1 MPHPFDIVTVA
12 DNVADPEI
20 RGKKGYIIGE
30 VTSEQCAVFIYA
42 FERVWCLSPHEV
54 MLTGETD
61 VAARDYRGPRLRVNL
76 KGEVLGWN
84 ADPDN
89 E

>member
-1 MPHPFDIVTVA
+1 MLRPFDIVTVA
-12 DNVADPEI
+12 DNAADPEI
-20 RGKKGYIIGE
+20 RGQKGYIIGE
-30 VTSEQCAVFIYA
+30 VTSEQCAVFLYA
-42 FERVWCLSPHEV
+42 LERVWCLSPHEV
-54 MLTGETD
+54 TRTGEID
-61 VAARDYRGPRLRVNL
+61 GEARDYRGPRLRVSP